1 MEDCLFC
8 NIAAGRI
15 PAAILYQDEDVV
27 AFADIHPVAEHHILL
42 IPRRHLASMAEL
54 TAEDG
59 AMLGTLFATA
69 ARLASERGLSDAQR
83 GYRFVTN
90 VGPHAG
96 QSVHHLHFHLLGGR
110 SFSWP
115 PG

>member
-8 NIAAGRI
+8 KIADGRI
-15 PAAILYQDEDVV
+15 PGKIVYQDDDVV
-27 AFADIHPVAEHHILL
+27 AFADINPVADHHILL
-42 IPRRHLASMAEL
+42 IPRRHIPSMADL
-54 TAEDG
+54 TEEDG
-59 AMLGTLFATA
+59 AMLGKLFARA
-69 ARLASERGLSDAQR
+69 AQIARDRGLSDPDQ

-90 VGPHAG
+90 VGPQAG
-96 QSVHHLHFHLLGGR
+96 QSVQHLHFHLLGGR

>member
-1 MEDCLFC
+1 MDKCLFC
-8 NIAAGRI
+8 KIVSGQI
-15 PAAILYQDEDVV
+15 PSTIVYQDEQVL
-27 AFADIHPVAEHHILL
+27 AFRDLHPEAPEHLL
-42 IPRRHLASMAEL
+42 FIPKRHLASMAEL

-59 AMLGTLFATA
+59 PLLAAIFTA
-69 ARLASERGLSDAQR
+69 AKNVAHDLGLEQ

-96 QSVHHLHFHLLGGR
+96 QSVFHLHFHLLGGR
-110 SFSWP
+110 DMTWP

>member
-8 NIAAGRI
+8 QIAAGRI
-15 PAAILYQDEDVV
+15 PATLLYQDEDVL
-27 AFADIHPVAEHHILL
+27 AFADINPVAEHHILL

-59 AMLGTLFATA
+59 AMLGKLFARA
-69 ARLASERGLSDAQR
+69 AQIAHHAGLSDPGR

-90 VGPHAG
+90 VGPQAG
-96 QSVHHLHFHLLGGR
+96 QSVQHLHFHLLGGR
-110 SFSWP
+110 AFSWP

>member
-8 NIAAGRI
+8 NIAAGRLPGTI
-15 PAAILYQDEDVV
+15 IYQDEEVV
-27 AFADIHPVAEHHILL
+27 AFADINPVAEHHILF
-42 IPRRHLASMAEL
+42 IPRRHLASMADL
-54 TAEDG
+54 TVEDG
-59 AMLGTLFATA
+59 AMLGKLFAQA
-69 ARLASERGLSDAQR
+69 ARIAQERGLSDLRR

-90 VGPHAG
+90 VGPQAG
-96 QSVHHLHFHLLGGR
+96 QSVQHLHFHLLGGR

>member
-8 NIAAGRI
+8 KIATGDI
-15 PAAILYQDEDVV
+15 PSKIIYQDQDVV
-27 AFADIHPVAEHHILL
+27 AFADINPVAEHHILF
-42 IPRRHLASMAEL
+42 IPRRHIPSMAALTTEDAEL
-54 TAEDG
+54 
-59 AMLGTLFATA
+59 LGKLFAA
-69 ARLASERGLSDAQR
+69 AVHVAHDLGLDDPAR

-90 VGPHAG
+90 IGPHAG

-110 SFSWP
+110 PFGWP